1 MGVLKIR
8 SLDVINKVMGLS
20 IIQRHSLI
28 SIMSTISI
36 TVVGFL
42 STMLFTHA
50 LGKDLMGI
58 YYLFIAYYG
67 IFNMIGD
74 AGFGQAAIKRI
85 SEGKYQNEYIT
96 AYACLRCFLIIIS
109 TLIFLTL
116 SSLFTNLHDYY
127 MIPLII
133 MALISSSIFHTITTG
148 ICGLGHIGIYN
159 LGFSVSELARIII
172 QIFALLVG
180 FSVYGLIGG
189 YIAGIIISGFLCI
202 KYFTFKPA
210 RFNMYHIKS
219 LTTYGLWVFLI
230 STGSTVF
237 AYADTIF
244 IGYFMTNGDVG
255 VYRTAF
261 QFTTLSAFIALA
273 FQQTLTPKIS
283 NWSAN
288 NQWEKIAP
296 PVSRGITFA
305 LILAV
310 PVFTGGL
317 LLADKLL
324 YYFYGA
330 DFAAGA
336 VACTILLLVQVIS
349 VFITLLGVALTA
361 SDHAR
366 QSFYATAS
374 AALIN
379 IILNCILIPLL
390 GINGAAVAT
399 LISYSVNAILIAHFL
414 KRYITVKIE
423 RRPIL
428 NIIIA
433 AAVMGLF
440 VFIYKLFI
448 PLDNVILTLIPVCIG
463 AVIYFFLLFKIDR
476 GIRDEIAGMVT
487 TFGLPW
493 PKWL

>member
-1 MGVLKIR
+1 MHIPIVSRFMRLPA
-8 SLDVINKVMGLS
+8 
-20 IIQRHSLI
+20 IQRQSTLSLI
-28 SIMSTISI
+28 FTLAI
-36 TVVGFL
+36 TGIGFL
-42 STMLFTHA
+42 STMLFSHI
-50 LGKDLMGI
+50 LGKDLMGV
-58 YYLFIAYYG
+58 YYLFVAYFG

-74 AGFGQAAIKRI
+74 GGFGQAAVKRI
-85 SEGKYQNEYIT
+85 SEGAEQNAYVT
-96 AYACLRCFLIIIS
+96 AYACLRGILTIVS
-109 TLIFLTL
+109 TLI
-116 SSLFTNLHDYY
+116 
-127 MIPLII
+127 LITI
-133 MALISSSIFHTITTG
+133 SPFFVDLKEYELVIWIIIALCAAFFGQTITRG
-148 ICGLGHIGIYN
+148 VMGLGHMGIYN
-159 LGFSVSELARIII
+159 VGFGLSELARIII
-172 QIFALLVG
+172 QIITVLLG
-180 FSVYGLIGG
+180 FTVYGLIGG
-189 YIAGIIISGFLCI
+189 YIAGIILSGILCI

-210 RFNMYHIKS
+210 KFGFRHVKS
-219 LTTYGLWVFLI
+219 LFIYGFWIFLI

-244 IGYFMTNGDVG
+244 VGYFLTNGDVG
-255 VYRTAF
+255 IYRVAF
-261 QFTTLSAFIALA
+261 QFTTAATFITTAIYS
-273 FQQTLTPKIS
+273 TLTPKIS

-296 PVSRGITFA
+296 PVSRGITFS

-336 VACTILLLVQVIS
+336 TACTILLLVQVIS

-366 QSFYATAS
+366 QSFYATAT
-374 AALIN
+374 AAVLN
-379 IILNCILIPLL
+379 IILNSIFIPLL
-390 GINGAAVAT
+390 GINGAALAT
-399 LISYSVNAILIAHFL
+399 LISYSVNAVLIAHFL

-423 RRPIL
+423 KKPIFH
-428 NIIIA
+428 IVFS

-440 VFIYKLFI
+440 VFIYKLFV
-448 PLDNVILTLIPVCIG
+448 PLDNVILTLIPVAVG
-463 AVIYFFLLFKIDR
+463 AVLYFFLLFKIDR

-487 TFGLPW
+487 TLGLPW

>member
-1 MGVLKIR
+1 MKLPFYSRIM
-8 SLDVINKVMGLS
+8 SLS
-20 IIQRHSLI
+20 AIQRQSTLSLFF
-28 SIMSTISI
+28 TILI
-36 TVVGFL
+36 TVIGFF
-42 STMLFTHA
+42 STMLFTHI
-50 LGKDLMGI
+50 LGKDLMGV
-58 YYLFIAYYG
+58 YYLFLAYYG

-74 AGFGQAAIKRI
+74 GGFGSAAVKRI
-85 SEGKYQNEYIT
+85 SEGKEQNEYLT
-96 AYACLRCFLIIIS
+96 AYACLRGILIVVS
-109 TLIFLTL
+109 TVILLTL
-116 SSLFTNLHDYY
+116 SPFFIDLKEYNIVLC
-127 MIPLII
+127 II
-133 MALISSSIFHTITTG
+133 ITLAAAAFGHTITRG
-148 ICGLGHIGIYN
+148 VMGLGHMGIYN
-159 LGFSVSELARIII
+159 VGFGFSELARIII
-172 QIFALLVG
+172 QIITVLLG
-180 FSVYGLIGG
+180 FTVYGLIGG
-189 YIAGIIISGFLCI
+189 FIAGIIISGILCI

-210 RFNMYHIKS
+210 KFGFRHVKS
-219 LTTYGLWVFLI
+219 LFIYGFWIFLI

-244 IGYFMTNGDVG
+244 VGYFMTNGDVG
-255 VYRTAF
+255 IYRVAF
-261 QFTTLSAFIALA
+261 QFTTAATFITTAIYS
-273 FQQTLTPKIS
+273 TLTPKIS

-336 VACTILLLVQVIS
+336 TVCTILLLVQVIS

-379 IILNCILIPLL
+379 IILNCLLIPIL

-423 RRPIL
+423 KRPIL
-428 NIIIA
+428 NIIIS

-440 VFIYKLFI
+440 VFIYKLFV

-487 TFGLPW
+487 TLGLPW

>member
-1 MGVLKIR
+1 MYI
-8 SLDVINKVMGLS
+8 SLVSRFMRLPA
-20 IIQRHSLI
+20 IQRQSVLSLI
-28 SIMSTISI
+28 FTLAMTGI
-36 TVVGFL
+36 GFL
-42 STMLFTHA
+42 STMFFSHI
-50 LGKDLMGI
+50 LGKDLIGV
-58 YYLFIAYYG
+58 YYLFVAYFG

-74 AGFGQAAIKRI
+74 GGFGQAAVKRI
-85 SEGKYQNEYIT
+85 SEGAEQNAYLT
-96 AYACLRCFLIIIS
+96 AYVSLRGILAIVS
-109 TLIFLTL
+109 TLV
-116 SSLFTNLHDYY
+116 
-127 MIPLII
+127 LITI
-133 MALISSSIFHTITTG
+133 SPFFVDLKEYELVFWIVLALIAAAFGQTITSG
-148 ICGLGHIGIYN
+148 VMGLGHMGIYN
-159 LGFSVSELARIII
+159 VGFGLSELARIIL
-172 QIFALLVG
+172 QIITVLLG
-180 FSVYGLIGG
+180 FTVYGLIGG
-189 YIAGIIISGFLCI
+189 YIAGIILSGILCI

-210 RFNMYHIKS
+210 KFGFRHVKS
-219 LTTYGLWVFLI
+219 LFIYGIWIFLI

-244 IGYFMTNGDVG
+244 IGYFLTNGDVG
-255 VYRTAF
+255 IYRVAF
-261 QFTTLSAFIALA
+261 QFTTAATFITTAIYS
-273 FQQTLTPKIS
+273 TLTPKIS

-288 NQWEKIAP
+288 DQLEKIAP

-310 PVFTGGL
+310 PVFIGGL

-366 QSFYATAS
+366 QSFYATAT
-374 AALIN
+374 AAVIN
-379 IILNCILIPLL
+379 ILLNCLLIPIL

-423 RRPIL
+423 KRPIL

-440 VFIYKLFI
+440 VFVYKLFV

-487 TFGLPW
+487 TLGLPW

>member
-1 MGVLKIR
+1 MLKVLSKITDI
-8 SLDVINKVMGLS
+8 SV
-20 IIQRHSLI
+20 IQRQSLI
-28 SIMSTISI
+28 SILFTITI
-36 TVVGFL
+36 TFIGFL
-42 STMLFTHA
+42 STMLFSHI
-50 LGKDLMGI
+50 LGKDLLGV
-58 YYLFIAYYG
+58 YYLYIAYFG
-67 IFNMIGD
+67 IFNMFGD
-74 AGFGQAAIKRI
+74 GGFGQAAIKRI
-85 SEGKYQNEYIT
+85 SEGNEQDSFLT
-96 AYACLRCFLIIIS
+96 AYSCLRGILIVLS
-109 TLIFLTL
+109 TLV
-116 SSLFTNLHDYY
+116 LFTLNPYIINLQDYY
-127 MIPLII
+127 L
-133 MALISSSIFHTITTG
+133 SIFIIVALVSAGISHTITMG
-148 ICGLGHIGIYN
+148 VNGLGHVGIYSISN
-159 LGFSVSELARIII
+159 GISELLRVLI
-172 QIFALLVG
+172 QILTVLLG
-180 FSVYGLIGG
+180 FSVYGLMGG
-189 YIAGIIISGFLCI
+189 QIVGIILSGILCI

-210 RFNMYHIKS
+210 KFGFRHVKS
-219 LTTYGLWVFLI
+219 LFIYGFWIFLI

-237 AYADTIF
+237 AYSDTIF
-244 IGYFMTNGDVG
+244 IDYFMTNGDVG
-255 VYRTAF
+255 IYRVAF
-261 QFTTLSAFIALA
+261 QFTTVAIFIASAIALS
-273 FQQTLTPKIS
+273 LTPKIS

-288 NQWEKIAP
+288 NQWEKIAL

-330 DFAAGA
+330 DFAEGA
-336 VACTILLLVQVIS
+336 TACTILLLVQVIS

-379 IILNCILIPLL
+379 IILNCLLIPIL
-390 GINGAAVAT
+390 GINGAALAT
-399 LISYSVNAILIAHFL
+399 LISYSVNAILIAYFL

-423 RRPIL
+423 KRPIL
-428 NIIIA
+428 NIIIS

-440 VFIYKLFI
+440 VFIYKIFV

-487 TFGLPW
+487 TLGLPW

>member
-1 MGVLKIR
+1 MRLPA
-8 SLDVINKVMGLS
+8 
-20 IIQRHSLI
+20 IQRQSTLSLI
-28 SIMSTISI
+28 FTLAI
-36 TVVGFL
+36 TGIGFL
-42 STMLFTHA
+42 STMLFSHI
-50 LGKDLMGI
+50 LGKDLMGV
-58 YYLFIAYYG
+58 YYLFVAYFG

-74 AGFGQAAIKRI
+74 GGFGQAAVKRI
-85 SEGKYQNEYIT
+85 SEGAEQNAYLT
-96 AYACLRCFLIIIS
+96 AYACLRGILTIVS
-109 TLIFLTL
+109 TLILITISPFFVVLKEHELVFWIIIAL
-116 SSLFTNLHDYY
+116 SAAF
-127 MIPLII
+127 
-133 MALISSSIFHTITTG
+133 FGQTITRG
-148 ICGLGHIGIYN
+148 VMGLGHMGIYSV
-159 LGFSVSELARIII
+159 GFGLSEFIRIVI
-172 QIFALLVG
+172 QIITVLIG
-180 FSVYGLIGG
+180 FTVYGLMGG
-189 YIAGIIISGFLCI
+189 FIVGLILEGILCI
-202 KYFTFKPA
+202 KYFTFRPA
-210 RFNMYHIKS
+210 KFDFRHVKS
-219 LTTYGLWVFLI
+219 LFIYGFWIFLI

-244 IGYFMTNGDVG
+244 VGYFLTNGDVG
-255 VYRTAF
+255 VYRVAF
-261 QFTTLSAFIALA
+261 QFTTAATFITTAIYS
-273 FQQTLTPKIS
+273 TLTPKIS
-283 NWSAN
+283 SWSAN

-296 PVSRGITFA
+296 PVSRGITFS

-336 VACTILLLVQVIS
+336 TACTILLLVQVIS

-366 QSFYATAS
+366 QSFYATAT
-374 AALIN
+374 AAVLN
-379 IILNCILIPLL
+379 IILNCIFIPLL

-399 LISYSVNAILIAHFL
+399 LISYSVNASLIAHFL

-423 RRPIL
+423 KKPIL
-428 NIIIA
+428 HIVLS

-448 PLDNVILTLIPVCIG
+448 PLDNVILTLIPVVVG
-463 AVIYFFLLFKIDR
+463 AVLYFFLLFKIDR

-487 TFGLPW
+487 TLGLPW

>member
-1 MGVLKIR
+1 MNIPFVSRFMRLPA
-8 SLDVINKVMGLS
+8 
-20 IIQRHSLI
+20 IQRQSTLSLI
-28 SIMSTISI
+28 FTLAI
-36 TVVGFL
+36 TGIGFL
-42 STMLFTHA
+42 STMLFSHV
-50 LGKDLMGI
+50 LGKDLMGV
-58 YYLFIAYYG
+58 YYLFVAYFG

-74 AGFGQAAIKRI
+74 GGFGQAAVKRI
-85 SEGKYQNEYIT
+85 SEGAEQNAYLT
-96 AYACLRCFLIIIS
+96 AYACLRGILTIVS
-109 TLIFLTL
+109 TLILITISPFFVDLKEYEL
-116 SSLFTNLHDYY
+116 LFW
-127 MIPLII
+127 IVI
-133 MALISSSIFHTITTG
+133 ALIFAFFGQTITRG
-148 ICGLGHIGIYN
+148 VMGLGHMGIYSV
-159 LGFSVSELARIII
+159 GFGFSELARIVI
-172 QIFALLVG
+172 QIITVLLG
-180 FSVYGLIGG
+180 FTVYGLIGG
-189 YIAGIIISGFLCI
+189 YIVGIILSGILCI
-202 KYFTFKPA
+202 KYFTFRPA
-210 RFNMYHIKS
+210 KFGFRHVKS
-219 LTTYGLWVFLI
+219 LFIYGFWIFLI

-244 IGYFMTNGDVG
+244 IGYFLTNGDVG

-261 QFTTLSAFIALA
+261 QFTTAATFITTAIYS
-273 FQQTLTPKIS
+273 TLTPKIS

-379 IILNCILIPLL
+379 ILLNCILIPIL
-390 GINGAAVAT
+390 GINGAALAT
-399 LISYSVNAILIAHFL
+399 LISYSVNAVLIAYFL

-423 RRPIL
+423 KRPIL
-428 NIIIA
+428 NIIIS

-440 VFIYKLFI
+440 VFVYKLFI

-463 AVIYFFLLFKIDR
+463 AVIYFLLLFKIDH

-487 TFGLPW
+487 TLGLPW

>member
-1 MGVLKIR
+1 MKIPFYSR
-8 SLDVINKVMGLS
+8 IMSLS
-20 IIQRHSLI
+20 AIQRQSTLSL
-28 SIMSTISI
+28 TF
-36 TVVGFL
+36 TVLTTVIGFF
-42 STMLFTHA
+42 STMLFSHI
-50 LGKDLMGI
+50 LGKDLMGV
-58 YYLFIAYYG
+58 YYLFIAYFG

-74 AGFGQAAIKRI
+74 GGFGQAAVKRI
-85 SEGKYQNEYIT
+85 AEGNNQNAYLT
-96 AYACLRCFLIIIS
+96 AYVCLRGILMVIS
-109 TLIFLTL
+109 TLVLITL
-116 SSLFTNLHDYY
+116 SPLFVDLKEYE
-127 MIPLII
+127 LVFWII
-133 MALISSSIFHTITTG
+133 LALVAAYFGQTLTRG
-148 ICGLGHIGIYN
+148 VMGLGHIGVY
-159 LGFSVSELARIII
+159 SVGYGISELVRIII
-172 QIFALLVG
+172 QIMAVLIG
-180 FSVYGLIGG
+180 YSVYGLIGG
-189 YIAGIIISGFLCI
+189 YIIGIILSGIFCI

-210 RFNMYHIKS
+210 KFRIHHIKS
-219 LTTYGLWVFLI
+219 LFIYGFWIFLI

-366 QSFYATAS
+366 QSFYATAT
-374 AALIN
+374 AAVIN
-379 IILNCILIPLL
+379 ILLNCMLIPIL

-423 RRPIL
+423 KRPIL
-428 NIIIA
+428 NIIIS

-440 VFIYKLFI
+440 VFIYKLFV
-448 PLDNVILTLIPVCIG
+448 PLDNIIMTLIPVCVG

-487 TFGLPW
+487 TLGLPW

>member
-1 MGVLKIR
+1 MNIPFVSRFMRLPA
-8 SLDVINKVMGLS
+8 
-20 IIQRHSLI
+20 IQRQSTLSLI
-28 SIMSTISI
+28 FTLAI
-36 TVVGFL
+36 TGIGFL
-42 STMLFTHA
+42 STMLFSHI
-50 LGKDLMGI
+50 LGKDLMGV
-58 YYLFIAYYG
+58 YYLFVAYFG
-67 IFNMIGD
+67 IFNMLGD
-74 AGFGQAAIKRI
+74 FGFGQAAVKRI
-85 SEGKYQNEYIT
+85 SEGAEQNAYLT
-96 AYACLRCFLIIIS
+96 AYACLRGILTIVS
-109 TLIFLTL
+109 TLI
-116 SSLFTNLHDYY
+116 
-127 MIPLII
+127 LITI
-133 MALISSSIFHTITTG
+133 SPFFVDLKEYELVIWIIIALCAAFFGQTITRG
-148 ICGLGHIGIYN
+148 VMGLGHMGIYN
-159 LGFSVSELARIII
+159 VGFGLSELARIII
-172 QIFALLVG
+172 QIVTVLLG
-180 FSVYGLIGG
+180 FTVYGLIGG
-189 YIAGIIISGFLCI
+189 YIAGIILSGILCI

-210 RFNMYHIKS
+210 KFGFRHVKS
-219 LTTYGLWVFLI
+219 LFIYGFWIFLI

-244 IGYFMTNGDVG
+244 VGYFLTNGDVG
-255 VYRTAF
+255 IYRVAF
-261 QFTTLSAFIALA
+261 QFTTAATFITTAIYS
-273 FQQTLTPKIS
+273 TLTPKIS

-296 PVSRGITFA
+296 PVSRGITFS

-336 VACTILLLVQVIS
+336 TACTILLLVQVIS

-366 QSFYATAS
+366 QSFYATAT
-374 AALIN
+374 AAVLN
-379 IILNCILIPLL
+379 IILNCIFIPLL

-423 RRPIL
+423 KKPIL
-428 NIIIA
+428 HIVLS

-440 VFIYKLFI
+440 VFIYKLFV
-448 PLDNVILTLIPVCIG
+448 PLDNVILTLIPVAVG
-463 AVIYFFLLFKIDR
+463 AVLYFFLLFKIDR

-487 TFGLPW
+487 SLGLPW

>member
-1 MGVLKIR
+1 MKLPFYSRIM
-8 SLDVINKVMGLS
+8 SLS
-20 IIQRHSLI
+20 AIQRQSTLSLFF
-28 SIMSTISI
+28 TILI
-36 TVVGFL
+36 TVIGFF
-42 STMLFTHA
+42 STMLFTHI
-50 LGKDLMGI
+50 LGKDLMGV
-58 YYLFIAYYG
+58 YYLFLAYYG

-74 AGFGQAAIKRI
+74 GGFGSAAVKRI
-85 SEGKYQNEYIT
+85 SEGKEQNEYLT
-96 AYACLRCFLIIIS
+96 AYACLRGILIVVS
-109 TLIFLTL
+109 TVILLTL
-116 SSLFTNLHDYY
+116 SPFFIDLKEYNIVLC
-127 MIPLII
+127 II
-133 MALISSSIFHTITTG
+133 ITLAAAAFGHTITRG
-148 ICGLGHIGIYN
+148 VMGLGHMGIYN
-159 LGFSVSELARIII
+159 VGFGFSELARIII
-172 QIFALLVG
+172 QIITVLLG
-180 FSVYGLIGG
+180 FTVYGLIGG
-189 YIAGIIISGFLCI
+189 FIAGIIISGILCI

-210 RFNMYHIKS
+210 KFGFRHVKS
-219 LTTYGLWVFLI
+219 LFIYGFWIFLI

-244 IGYFMTNGDVG
+244 VGYFMTNGDVG
-255 VYRTAF
+255 IYRVAF
-261 QFTTLSAFIALA
+261 QFTTAATFITTAIYS
-273 FQQTLTPKIS
+273 TLTPKIS

-330 DFAAGA
+330 DFAEGA
-336 VACTILLLVQVIS
+336 TVCTILLLVQVIS

-379 IILNCILIPLL
+379 IILNCLLIPIL

-423 RRPIL
+423 KRPIL
-428 NIIIA
+428 NIIIS

-440 VFIYKLFI
+440 VFVYKLFV

-487 TFGLPW
+487 TLGLPW

>member
-1 MGVLKIR
+1 MSLR
-8 SLDVINKVMGLS
+8 SPINRLMSLS
-20 IIQRHSLI
+20 AIQRQSTLSLFF
-28 SIMSTISI
+28 TILI
-36 TVVGFL
+36 TVIGFF
-42 STMLFTHA
+42 STMLFTHI
-50 LGKDLMGI
+50 LGKDLMGV
-58 YYLFIAYYG
+58 YYLFLAYYG

-74 AGFGQAAIKRI
+74 GGFGSAAVKRI
-85 SEGKYQNEYIT
+85 SEGKEQNEYLT
-96 AYACLRCFLIIIS
+96 AYACLRGILIVVS
-109 TLIFLTL
+109 TVILLTL
-116 SSLFTNLHDYY
+116 SPLFVDLQEYNIVLC
-127 MIPLII
+127 II
-133 MALISSSIFHTITTG
+133 ITLASAAFGHTITMG
-148 ICGLGHIGIYN
+148 VYGLGHVGIN
-159 LGFSVSELARIII
+159 NVGNGLSELARIII
-172 QIFALLVG
+172 QIGTVLLG
-180 FSVYGLIGG
+180 YSVYGLIGG
-189 YIAGIIISGFLCI
+189 YIAGIIISGILCI
-202 KYFTFKPA
+202 KYFTFRPA
-210 RFNMYHIKS
+210 KFGIRHLQS
-219 LTTYGLWVFLI
+219 LFAYGFWIFLI
-230 STGSTVF
+230 STGSIAF
-237 AYADTIF
+237 SYADTIF

-261 QFTTLSAFIALA
+261 QFTTAAAFISAA
-273 FQQTLTPKIS
+273 IAPTLTPKIS

-379 IILNCILIPLL
+379 ILLNCILIPIL
-390 GINGAAVAT
+390 GINGAALAT
-399 LISYSVNAILIAHFL
+399 LISYSVNAVLIAYFL

-423 RRPIL
+423 KRPIL
-428 NIIIA
+428 NIIIS

-440 VFIYKLFI
+440 VFVYKLFV

-487 TFGLPW
+487 TLGLPW